1 MASPGENYRE
11 HFISQ
16 YTFLIV
22 DNIHFDSIKRKT
34 GSSAPP
40 SFSVEP
46 GKTLANAVFIVVAQH
61 CEIKVPS
68 L

>member
-22 DNIHFDSIKRKT
+22 DNIHLDSMKRQT

-40 SFSVEP
+40 SISVEP
-46 GKTLANAVFIVVAQH
+46 GKNSSLCSVYNGGTTL
-61 CEIKVPS
+61 
-68 L
+68 